1 MCCSVKLSVVRE
13 LKSSPLMFYLC
24 ILQPPVSPPPSFSL
38 ISPVFGDKREL
49 RVAVELQTGCHGD
62 CQRLCVCMC
71 VSHAIME
78 AVSEPRRLT
87 VSCLS
92 DCWRQNDQ
100 RCCFRTAIC
109 LTSCKS
115 SPLPMIQVAL
125 LFAVRVFCAD
135 HVKPHTGP
143 ALMSPWRYEHFSLC
157 CSEHDFMCLA

>member
-1 MCCSVKLSVVRE
+1 MCDHPALRYISMCCSVKLSVVRE

-78 AVSEPRRLT
+78 AVSEPRRLM

-92 DCWRQNDQ
+92 DCWRQTDQ

-115 SPLPMIQVAL
+115 SPL
-125 LFAVRVFCAD
+125 
-135 HVKPHTGP
+135 
-143 ALMSPWRYEHFSLC
+143 
-157 CSEHDFMCLA
+157 

>member
-1 MCCSVKLSVVRE
+1 MCDHPALRYISMCCSVKLSVVGE

-24 ILQPPVSPPPSFSL
+24 ILQPPVSPPSSFSL

-62 CQRLCVCMC
+62 CQRLCVCVCMC

-109 LTSCKS
+109 LTASLNDSGYVAICSQSFVCRSCETPHRS
-115 SPLPMIQVAL
+115 SIDV
-125 LFAVRVFCAD
+125 
-135 HVKPHTGP
+135 
-143 ALMSPWRYEHFSLC
+143 S
-157 CSEHDFMCLA
+157 SEI